1 MKELYNK
8 SNRNYVHTV
17 NADGK
22 ITTYRLKPKSKLNV
36 PDDIAK
42 IWLLSSEIMEVGS
55 DEKDKEIAR
64 LKAELAKKESKEE
77 ESNEE
82 EESRDMSYLDAL
94 KEEAKKLGIKGYA
107 RMKLETLKAKI
118 EEITAQNAE

>member
-77 ESNEE
+77 EPKE

-107 RMKLETLKAKI
+107 RMKAETLKAKI

>member
-17 NADGK
+17 TADGK

-64 LKAELAKKESKEE
+64 LKAELAKKEDK
-77 ESNEE
+77 E

-107 RMKLETLKAKI
+107 RMKVETLKAKI
-118 EEITAQNAE
+118 EQITAQNAE

>member
-17 NADGK
+17 TADGK

-77 ESNEE
+77 EPKE

-118 EEITAQNAE
+118 EEVTAQNAE

>member
-77 ESNEE
+77 EPKE

-94 KEEAKKLGIKGYA
+94 KEEAKELGIKGYA

-118 EEITAQNAE
+118 EEVTAQNAE

>member
-55 DEKDKEIAR
+55 DKKDKEIAR

-77 ESNEE
+77 EPKE

-118 EEITAQNAE
+118 EEVTAQNAE